1 VTQADGRRDAAVATL
16 AGGQR
21 SIVSHEQL
29 LALGCSRRVIAH
41 WVDRGRLQVVFP
53 AVYSIVRGSL
63 PRLAREQA
71 ALLAC
76 GERAFLSHETAAA
89 FRGILPALPAEVE
102 VTVVGRY
109 RASSEGI
116 RVHRIKEIDRGE
128 VSREQGLWVSS
139 AARALLEI
147 ASTRS
152 LEDLA
157 RALDEGLAK
166 RVLTRDGVDAVLA
179 RNRPCRGSGRL
190 AALLAG
196 GGGTT
201 ITRSEAERRFK
212 RLIRDAEL
220 PAPET
225 NVPFGRYELDFLW
238 RDEGLVVEIDG
249 YTFHT
254 GPKAFRSDRDKT
266 LAVKS
271 AGLELLRFT
280 RDHVVHRRELV
291 LAWVAGELARRRRA
305 A

>member
-1 VTQADGRRDAAVATL
+1 MIGRIAA
-16 AGGQR
+16 GQR
-21 SIVSHEQL
+21 TMVSAEQL
-29 LALGCSRRVIAH
+29 YAHGISKRAIEYRVKA
-41 WVDRGRLQVVFP
+41 GRLHPRFRG
-53 AVYSIVRGSL
+53 VYSVGCGAL
-63 PRLAREQA
+63 PPLAREEG

-89 FRGILPALPAEVE
+89 FWGMLPALPNEVE

-116 RVHRIKEIDRGE
+116 KVHRIKEIDRRE
-128 VSREQGLWVSS
+128 VCREQGLWVSS

-147 ASTRS
+147 AATRS
-152 LEDLA
+152 LGDLA

-166 RVLTRDGVDAVLA
+166 RVLTREGVGAVLA

-212 RLIRDAEL
+212 RLIRDAGL

-254 GPKAFRSDRDKT
+254 GPNAFRRDREKD
-266 LAVKS
+266 LAIKS
-271 AGLELLRFT
+271 ADLELLRFT

-291 LAWVAGELARRRRA
+291 LAWVAGELRARRKRA
-305 A
+305 

>member
-1 VTQADGRRDAAVATL
+1 MTQWRDGAVAAL
-16 AGGQR
+16 AGRQR
-21 SIVSHEQL
+21 TIVSHAQL
-29 LALGCSRRVIAH
+29 IELGCSPRAISH
-41 WVDRGRLQVVFP
+41 WVSRGRLHAVFQG
-53 AVYSIVRGSL
+53 VYSVVDGEL
-63 PRLAREQA
+63 PPLAREQA

-76 GERAFLSHETAAA
+76 GKRAFLSHETAAA
-89 FRGILPALPAEVE
+89 IRGMLSALPADVE
-102 VTVVGRY
+102 VSVVGR
-109 RASSEGI
+109 RCASRQGI
-116 RVHRIKEIDRGE
+116 HVHQIKKIDR
-128 VSREQGLWVSS
+128 RELLPHEGLWVSS
-139 AARALLEI
+139 APRALLEI
-147 ASTRS
+147 AATQT
-152 LEDLA
+152 LGDLA
-157 RALDEGLAK
+157 RALEEGLAK
-166 RVLTRDGVDAVLA
+166 RVLTREDVDAVLA

-212 RLIRDAEL
+212 RLIRDAGL

-238 RDEGLVVEIDG
+238 RDAGLVVEIDG
-249 YTFHT
+249 YRFHT
-254 GPKAFRSDRDKT
+254 GPNAFRRDREKS

-280 RDHVVHRRELV
+280 RDHVVHRREFV